1 MNYIIYQVGDYWQSP
16 STYRA
21 WQQPVDKSRIAST
34 WFGNWLSNPSNV
46 FGSINQTN
54 LSPFSAST
62 VGTLVCAFIVCYL
75 TWYDSLLH
83 ELPDSIS
90 HSLKQVRGGKL
101 HSGHTN
107 ESPVTMKKQSLKRL
121 WSLAE
126 LADER
131 SSLVRSYCS
140 AGLQAWSSW
149 TEIGWHRRP
158 ECLLLGYRG
167 KSCHWLIKSSC
178 NGNWVV
184 QDLQKVPASA
194 WVPSKKQGQHREGF
208 ISSETFLVWDSK

>member
-1 MNYIIYQVGDYWQSP
+1 MNYIIYQVGGYWQSP

-107 ESPVTMKKQSLKRL
+107 ESPVTMKKQSDFGHLLSWLTKEALLYDLTALQVCRLGLPGLKSGGTGDL
-121 WSLAE
+121 
-126 LADER
+126 
-131 SSLVRSYCS
+131 S
-140 AGLQAWSSW
+140 ACYWG
-149 TEIGWHRRP
+149 TEGSHVIG
-158 ECLLLGYRG
+158 
-167 KSCHWLIKSSC
+167 
-178 NGNWVV
+178 
-184 QDLQKVPASA
+184 
-194 WVPSKKQGQHREGF
+194 
-208 ISSETFLVWDSK
+208 